1 MIPLRSTKMNSCWNA
16 LLGSKQSIYRR
27 SSLWETLTKS
37 TAPFC
42 YSEKKYISTSLPQK
56 NASTSNGIIYFNPNF
71 PEFRKTMKKIC
82 EIGEKASHNNTIQR
96 KTSKKNWPTL
106 PQLCFIWFFPH
117 KKHHVHLLPP
127 PKKKQTPD
135 TRPRPPT
142 KSTAPPPP
150 FLVAVLSPTSR
161 VTQHTCRSMRWS
173 PRDRKPPKC
182 SKRRRY
188 GVTVGIKTKPTK
200 R

>member
-1 MIPLRSTKMNSCWNA
+1 MGNINKN
-16 LLGSKQSIYRR
+16 
-27 SSLWETLTKS
+27 

-42 YSEKKYISTSLPQK
+42 YSEKKYISASLPQK

-96 KTSKKNWPTL
+96 KTSKKHWPTL

-127 PKKKQTPD
+127 QKKKNRHQTHGHGHPPNRPHLHLHFWWRFCHRHHGSLN
-135 TRPRPPT
+135 TRV
-142 KSTAPPPP
+142 APC
-150 FLVAVLSPTSR
+150 VGVREIASR
-161 VTQHTCRSMRWS
+161 RNVRNEV
-173 PRDRKPPKC
+173 
-182 SKRRRY
+182 
-188 GVTVGIKTKPTK
+188 VTV
-200 R
+200 